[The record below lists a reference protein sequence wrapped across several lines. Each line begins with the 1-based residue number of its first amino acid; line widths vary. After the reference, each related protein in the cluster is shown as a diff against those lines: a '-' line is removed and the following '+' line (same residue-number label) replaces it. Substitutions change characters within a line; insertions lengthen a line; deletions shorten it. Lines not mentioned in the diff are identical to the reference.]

1 MSTDL
6 SWLLD
11 QLCRDT
17 AGVRHA
23 LLLSSDGLKVAYDKS
38 LDLDSADI
46 LSAICSSLRAIS
58 NELDKAF
65 KAGGPALTIT
75 IDTPRAQ
82 LLVVGA
88 GTGGVLATVAE
99 SDADPGI
106 VGTAM
111 AQLVERV
118 ADHLSVP
125 PRSPRAPS

>member
-11 QLCRDT
+11 QLCRDI

-23 LLLSSDGLKVAYDKS
+23 LLLSDDGLMMARSENLK
-38 LDLDSADI
+38 LDPADH
-46 LSAICSSLRAIS
+46 LSAVCTGLLALSH
-58 NELDKAF
+58 NLDEAFETGGKALSV
-65 KAGGPALTIT
+65 AVDSP
-75 IDTPRAQ
+75 DAQ

-88 GTGGVLATVAE
+88 GEGAILACVTEAM
-99 SDADPGI
+99 ADTGI

-125 PRSPRAPS
+125 TRSARTPS

>member
-23 LLLSSDGLKVAYDKS
+23 LLLSDDGMKMACGAS
-38 LDLDSADI
+38 LERDLADH
-46 LSAICSSLRAIS
+46 LSAVCTGLLSLAYG
-58 NELDKAF
+58 LDKAF
-65 KAGGPALTIT
+65 ETGGKALSVAVDMP
-75 IDTPRAQ
+75 DAQ

-88 GTGGVLATVAE
+88 GEGAILACVTEAVADT
-99 SDADPGI
+99 SI
-106 VGTAM
+106 VGAAM

-125 PRSPRAPS
+125 TRSARTPS

>member
-11 QLCRDT
+11 QLCHDT
-17 AGVRHA
+17 PGVRHA
-23 LLLSSDGLKVAYDKS
+23 LLLSSDGMKVAYDKS
-38 LDLDSADI
+38 LDLDSADL
-46 LSAICSSLRAIS
+46 LSAICSGLLSLS
-58 NELDKAF
+58 NKLDKAF
-65 KAGGPALTIT
+65 NAGYPALTIS

-88 GTGGVLATVAE
+88 GTGGVLAAVAE
-99 SDADPGI
+99 SEADPGI

-111 AQLVERV
+111 SQLVERV

-125 PRSPRAPS
+125 TRAPRTQP